1 MTACASGV
9 RDAAPESAETEL
21 IERVRGG
28 DTQAFGELVRRY
40 QRRAFAVAWR
50 LLGHREDAEDLVQ
63 DSFMTALDR
72 LDSFEAGRPFGP
84 WFLRI
89 VVTRGHNA
97 RAARRVRAVD
107 ELPDQ
112 LEGRAPAPDA
122 VVEAAELGEQIGAAI
137 GELPERQRLVVQL
150 HELEGFSSAEIADM
164 LEIAEP
170 TVRWTLHAARKRL
183 RQDLAEWKGD
193 DADA

>member
-1 MTACASGV
+1 VTACAIGV
-9 RDAAPESAETEL
+9 RDAAPESADTEL

-89 VVTRGHNA
+89 VVNRGHNA

>member
-1 MTACASGV
+1 MRA
-9 RDAAPESAETEL
+9 AAPDSDETEL
-21 IERVRGG
+21 IERIRRG

-63 DSFMTALDR
+63 DSFMTALDK
-72 LDSFEAGRPFGP
+72 LDTFEPGRPFGP
-84 WFLRI
+84 WFFRI
-89 VVTRGHNA
+89 VVNRGHNA
-97 RAARRVRAVD
+97 RAARAVRSTD

-112 LEGRAPAPDA
+112 LAGNTPAPDRA
-122 VVEAAELGEQIGAAI
+122 VEAAELGEHIGAAI
-137 GELPERQRLVVQL
+137 EELPERQRLVTQL

-183 RQDLAEWKGD
+183 REDLAEWKD
-193 DADA
+193 DEHA